1 LSGKTTLAFLY
12 KINKNF
18 LKRNQLDAE
27 SNDEVLDVQNDLE
40 DLKVNERLKEN
51 HSKSK
56 TIAFFKDLESGF
68 TKVEKDT
75 SNEAGVTEN
84 HKDNPETKELLEK
97 SQANQKES
105 NQKPNKQEEQ
115 DINPF

>member
-1 LSGKTTLAFLY
+1 MAFLY

-18 LKRNQLDAE
+18 FKRDQLDAE
-27 SNDEVLDVQNDLE
+27 SNDEVLDVQNNLS

-51 HSKSK
+51 HLKSK
-56 TIAFFKDLESGF
+56 CESFFKDLESGF
-68 TKVEKDT
+68 KKVEKDT

-97 SQANQKES
+97 IQSNLKES

-115 DINPF
+115 AINPF

>member
-1 LSGKTTLAFLY
+1 MAFLY

-18 LKRNQLDAE
+18 LKRDQLDAG
-27 SNDEVLDVQNDLE
+27 SNDEVLAVQNNLE
-40 DLKVNERLKEN
+40 DLKVNERLKEEYL
-51 HSKSK
+51 KSK
-56 TIAFFKDLESGF
+56 TISFFKDLESGF
-68 TKVEKDT
+68 TKEEKDT

-97 SQANQKES
+97 IQSNLKES